1 MPLRCPDVS
10 STSLRAI
17 LSLAIHSLV
26 VVAIRYSESSDG
38 STLDLEDGILSV
50 NDQVV
55 ILTGRYKGCNG
66 VVEQVSSRT
75 NKVKVRRDCGEGR
88 GGHGKTWWYKTGQV
102 EELIEEEPEGAN
114 EEVGTE
120 NKDQGSISLVKK
132 LGVLLLFDPSACSHI

>member
-1 MPLRCPDVS
+1 MP
-10 STSLRAI
+10 STLLRAI

-26 VVAIRYSESSDG
+26 SVVAIRYSESIDG
-38 STLDLEDGILSV
+38 STLDLDLEDGILSV

-88 GGHGKTWWYKTGQV
+88 RGHGKTWWYKTGQV
-102 EELIEEEPEGAN
+102 EELIEEEAEGAN
-114 EEVGTE
+114 EEDGTE
-120 NKDQGSISLVKK
+120 NKDQGGISLVKK
-132 LGVLLLFDPSACSHI
+132 LGVLVLFDPSACSHI